1 MDPLHFVVATIPLA
15 IYFACIGLINLVGRP
30 LIVSGVGDASL
41 LALALSGWVLIG
53 PMELFLPDDAV
64 AQFGIWVWLP
74 IICLYGLIVL
84 LVILLMRPRLII
96 YNVSSDQ
103 LRPLLAQTVVE
114 MDDRARWAG
123 DCLNMP
129 QQGILLHLDAQPGI
143 RQVQLT
149 AVGGRQDMEA
159 WRRLSNALA
168 FRIKEMPA
176 KVNTRGA
183 TFLLVGLLLLL
194 TVGVVFVTRST
205 DVAAAW
211 REILLR

>member
-15 IYFACIGLINLVGRP
+15 IYFACIGLINLIGRP
-30 LIVSGVGDASL
+30 LVVSGVGDASL
-41 LALALSGWVLIG
+41 LALALSGWVLVG

-64 AQFGIWVWLP
+64 AQYGVWVWLP
-74 IICLYGLIVL
+74 IACLYLLMVL
-84 LVILLMRPRLII
+84 LVILLMRPRLIV

-129 QQGILLHLDAQPGI
+129 QQGVLLHLDAQPGI

-159 WRRLSNALA
+159 WRRLSRALS
-168 FRIKEMPA
+168 FRTKEMPIKA
-176 KVNTRGA
+176 NTRGA
-183 TFLLVGLLLLL
+183 IFLLAGIMLLL
-194 TVGVVFVTRST
+194 TVGIICVTRST
-205 DVAAAW
+205 EVAAAW